1 MTQAKT
7 LDLREY
13 PRSADGSILTGES
26 GRHVTSHDGSSHVTS
41 HDVVLAPDPI
51 RAQIWK
57 FVALSGGAVT
67 RSQIAK
73 GIGRKKATWI
83 NPHIEGLVKD
93 RWLERTHTQR
103 PNGSVMFWYTAR
115 RP

>member
-1 MTQAKT
+1 MANAHT

-13 PRSADGSILTGES
+13 PRGDDGGILVGETG
-26 GRHVTSHDGSSHVTS
+26 SHVSSRDSYSHTPS

-51 RAQIWK
+51 RVQIWK
-57 FVALSGGAVT
+57 FVALSGGAVS
-67 RSQIAK
+67 RAQIAQ

-83 NPHIEGLVKD
+83 NPHIESLVKD
-93 RWLERTHTQR
+93 RWLEKQQTQR
-103 PNGSVMFWYTAR
+103 PNGAIMFWYTAR